1 MKRDIFSIIPTG
13 MQKDISVNQFPN
25 NMAFNIKNMRI
36 VSTGDSNTTLCLVN
50 EKGNSKDTNIS
61 TQIKG
66 IVIGAQ
72 IIKDVIILFT
82 TDNTTSYI
90 YKAILKNDNL
100 NAELLVSGT
109 DFKFNTDNPIE
120 SIGIYENENIQKVYW
135 VDGINQPRVINICED
150 NTGKKSIDFDFKK
163 SMNSLSTGSKI
174 TMGINIQFGANGSFN
189 AGVVQYAI
197 SYYNKHTQES
207 GIVYVSPLYY
217 TSDNGRGLN
226 PDGTQKSSEVFELT
240 IQGIDTSW
248 EYLRV
253 YRLFRTSLEASPE
266 VSILGDFKNKE
277 SSYTTTSK
285 VESHSIFSIDAI
297 KYGDGEWYNT
307 TTDLLSNL
315 NASGIHKYNGT
326 ASTNYTPYII
336 INDPDTAVNP
346 KEMYIKSGGKQIYY
360 PAGQAIKILC
370 SNDQGKVVDLDTYNP
385 TLIGNM
391 INAAHS
397 SGGVWTDENF
407 YYTYSIINGGIKI
420 VDNGTTGELT
430 DISQL
435 RFAGGTY
442 LKAGT
447 ISHKDNVLF
456 LGNLDFESDEV
467 TSLKSEIK
475 DNIKKNSTV
484 EYVLSKVN
492 GEDSIDSLNTQWS
505 YKSNLDKG
513 SDTITFFQKGET
525 YRIGVQLLNKF
536 GEWSEAIWLGD
547 YTNPYRVK
555 PNIYNDGISKRPVVS
570 IDLNTTGLKGYIAA
584 RAVCVYPSIYDRSV
598 LCQGLICPTLYNIKD
613 RVNNAPYVQ
622 SSWFTRP
629 RPANIAPMVGTENPS
644 AGEKTKQYLYWNSNT
659 MHRGAPLAWN
669 MVSFLGGSFNE
680 GFKDWVKYLP
690 SSKYANGEIFG
701 VTGGPD
707 ISNGGN
713 NGTSDDENDFKA
725 TYGIDE
731 RIVTM
736 HSPELDQAFTD
747 DLYNI
752 SLDGVKFRVVGFAP
766 VKTTFSDI
774 NINFTNPFKP
784 GLSNTYN
791 NYIEY
796 SSTTKNLSGYSL
808 INFPFFIDAIAS
820 GTNETSPTKGW
831 SASFPIYPW
840 HRNGSLNNQG
850 KTDSSDNRKSLLKD
864 KVMSNLR
871 ICLPSEYLDST
882 SDEAYYNIPIS
893 NVELFSSDVVSNKT
907 LDLWEEK
914 LIYRGNIDSII
925 TFDGDGKFD
934 ERAISVQNALNTDN
948 PPTNEIQSPY
958 NNNQYTNLTEY
969 LSESDLNNRNIFSSD
984 PVPIQY
990 KSTGHAVFGFK
1001 EISGGTYNGYY
1012 ELLPLIVPLG
1022 LYTDGKTNTET
1033 FKYTGTDDKL
1043 LWLSKTKRNSFKGLY
1058 QKAIKINDDTPLS
1071 LSDSNPESDHNNKFG
1086 YYYVIGELY
1095 RDNIVN
1101 KFGGT
1106 TEQALLN
1113 NTWNICSDV
1122 VYFNQGSNVTIIANQ
1137 GDTFFS
1143 RYDHIKTYP
1152 FSQDNLNRVVDIVSF
1167 CCETRLNLDGRYDK
1181 NRGNKSNLTVTP
1193 ANFNLYNKVYSQR
1206 NNLFNPVYVNSDD
1219 VNTSKFPNQVLWSI
1233 SKTLGESIDS
1243 WTNINALSILDLD
1256 GDKGGL
1262 NAIRR
1267 FNNELYAFQDKGIS
1281 QIIFN
1286 PRVQIASSDGI
1297 PIELSNSKRV
1307 EGKVYLTDKYGCINK
1322 WSITETPNGLYFV
1335 DDNNRSIMHFNGKS
1349 FNDLTASKN
1358 MYSWIVKNIN
1368 KGVWNHNN
1376 KSAVR
1381 TLYDYYNKDIYFT
1394 TKDESL
1400 AYNEKLGNFTSFYS
1414 YEDLDF
1420 MLCFKD
1426 LTYQIKNNEFWKLH
1440 KGDEYTNIFGI
1451 PRDYSITLIA
1461 NPNFILDKVFDS
1473 VEFRTNGTESF
1484 EFSSFNELK
1493 SNNPFNKLIVEN
1505 EYQKSET
1512 TKLLKKKF
1520 RTWRWSIGRDNRDRI
1535 RNMWSKITLEG
1546 NRNDEL
1552 RVYDIAVNYY
1562 Y

>member
-1 MKRDIFSIIPTG
+1 MKKDVFSIIPVG

-36 VSTGDSNTTLCLVN
+36 VSTGDSNTTLCLTN
-50 EKGNSKDTNIS
+50 EKGNDIALTIE
-61 TQIKG
+61 G
-66 IVIGAQ
+66 IVIGTQ
-72 IIKDVIILFT
+72 ILNDVVILFT
-82 TDNTTSYI
+82 TDNTTGYI
-90 YKAILKNDNL
+90 YKVEKKNDSL
-100 NAELLVSGT
+100 VPTLLISNK
-109 DFKFNTDNPIE
+109 DFKFNTSNPIE
-120 SIGIYENENIQKVYW
+120 SVGIYENKNIQKVYW
-135 VDGINQPRVINICED
+135 VDGINQPRVINICD
-150 NTGKKSIDFDFKK
+150 NNKDREVSDFDFKK
-163 SMNSLSTGSKI
+163 SMSSLSTGSKI

-189 AGVVQYAI
+189 AGVVQYAV

-217 TSDNGRGLN
+217 TSDSGRGLN
-226 PDGTQKSSEVFELT
+226 PDGTQKSSEIFELN
-240 IQGIDTSW
+240 IKGIDKSW

-266 VSILGDFKNKE
+266 VSILGDFKNAK
-277 SSYTTTSK
+277 SSYTIISK
-285 VESHSIFSIDAI
+285 VDSNTIFSIDAI

-307 TTDLLSNL
+307 PTALLSNL

-326 ASTNYTPYII
+326 ESTNYTPYII
-336 INDPDTAVNP
+336 INDPDTSISP
-346 KEMYIKSGGKQIYY
+346 KEIYIKSGSNQIYY
-360 PAGQAIKILC
+360 PANQAVKILC
-370 SNDQGKVVDLDTYNP
+370 SNDQGNIVDLDTYNP

-391 INAAHS
+391 INAVHLS
-397 SGGVWTDENF
+397 VNSWSDENY
-407 YYTYSIINGGIKI
+407 YYTYTIDNNSIKI
-420 VDNGTTGELT
+420 IDNGTTGELI

-467 TSLKSEIK
+467 TSLTSEIK
-475 DNIKKNSTV
+475 DSIKENSTV
-484 EYVLSKVN
+484 EYELSPVN

-513 SDTITFFQKGET
+513 SDIITFFQKGET

-547 YTNPYRVK
+547 YTNPLRVK
-555 PNIYNDGISKRPVVS
+555 PNIYNDGISERPVVS
-570 IDLNTTGLKGYIAA
+570 IKLNTTGLKGYIAA
-584 RAVCVYPSIYDRSV
+584 RAVCVYPNIYDRSV

-613 RVNNAPYVQ
+613 RANNAPYVQ

-629 RPANIAPMVGTENPS
+629 RPANITPMVGTENTE
-644 AGEKTKQYLYWNSNT
+644 AGEDTKRYLYWNSNT
-659 MHRGAPLAWN
+659 IHRGAPLAWN
-669 MVSFLGGSFNE
+669 MVSFLGGSFNK

-707 ISNGGN
+707 ISNGNN

-774 NINFTNPFKP
+774 NINFTNPFEPK
-784 GLSNTYN
+784 LSNTYN

-820 GTNETSPTKGW
+820 GDDETSPTKGW

-850 KTDSSDNRKSLLKD
+850 KTDSSANRRSLLKD

-882 SDEAYYNIPIS
+882 SKEHYYNIPIS

-925 TFDGDGKFD
+925 TFEGNGEFD
-934 ERAISVQNALNTDN
+934 ERAISVQNAVKDYN
-948 PPTNEIQSPY
+948 PTINNIQSPANNYQY
-958 NNNQYTNLTEY
+958 NKITDY
-969 LSESDLNNRNIFSSD
+969 LDLADLNSRNVFSSD

-1001 EISGGTYNGYY
+1001 EISGGDYNGYY
-1012 ELLPLIVPLG
+1012 ELLPLIVPPG
-1022 LYTDGKTNTET
+1022 LYTDGKINTET
-1033 FKYTGTDDKL
+1033 FKYTGKDDKL
-1043 LWLSKTKRNSFKGLY
+1043 LWLSKTKRKSFKGLY
-1058 QKAIKINDDTPLS
+1058 QKAIMIDDNTPLS
-1071 LSDSNPESDHNNKFG
+1071 LSDSDPEDDHNNKFG

-1113 NTWNICSDV
+1113 NTWNICGDV
-1122 VYFNQGSNVTIIANQ
+1122 VYFNQGSNVTIIGNQ
-1137 GDTFFS
+1137 GDTFFG

-1181 NRGNKSNLTVTP
+1181 NRGNKNNLVITP

-1206 NNLFNPVYVNSDD
+1206 NNLFNPTYLNSDD
-1219 VNTSKFPNQVLWSI
+1219 VNVYKFPNQVVWSE

-1243 WTNINALSILDLD
+1243 WTNINALSVLDLD
-1256 GDKGGL
+1256 GDKGDL

-1267 FNNELYAFQDKGIS
+1267 FNNELYAFQDRGIS

-1322 WSITETPNGLYFV
+1322 WSIAETPSGLYFV
-1335 DDNNRSIMHFNGKS
+1335 DDNNKGIMYFNGKT
-1349 FNDLTASKN
+1349 FNDITSSKN
-1358 MYSWIVKNIN
+1358 MYSWITKNIN
-1368 KGVWNHNN
+1368 KGIWSN
-1376 KSAVR
+1376 KNKYAIR

-1414 YEDLDF
+1414 YNDLDF
-1420 MLCFKD
+1420 ILCFKD
-1426 LTYQIKNNEFWKLH
+1426 STYQIRNNEFWKLH
-1440 KGDEYTNIFGI
+1440 GNNEYNRFFDTPQN
-1451 PRDYSITLIA
+1451 YSITLIA
-1461 NPNFILDKVFDS
+1461 NPNFTLDKVFDS
-1473 VEFRTNGTESF
+1473 VEFNTNGTE
-1484 EFSSFNELK
+1484 EFKPMNFNELT

-1512 TKLLKKKF
+1512 TNSLKKKF
-1520 RTWRWSIGRDNRDRI
+1520 RIWRWNIGRDNRDRI

-1546 NRNDEL
+1546 NKNSEL
-1552 RVYDIAVNYY
+1552 RLYNIMVNYY